1 MRIQFNKFVNKFIKG
16 FGLTSQ
22 NISNNVLREKGR
34 KRQSLERLLN
44 PSLIDFI
51 AQVQSYD
58 YIPEVTKVALDMN
71 MHASTVWKFMN
82 TLLKRGLNFLGVPN
96 LSGIGLIEAS
106 ITLRKHIPYEKVF
119 KPLLRE
125 YAPIL
130 PRGTHLKYLLP
141 LHKAQ
146 EYLDVILENQK
157 AEVESVNLYS
167 YIITGKPN
175 LKRHYN
181 LSEGRILGNWSDLLK
196 IIESLPKE
204 SAPRESITKA
214 KVDEIDLYILRRLEI
229 SPFES
234 LRKITDLLNKELK
247 LTSSV
252 NYIRV
257 LRHYKNRIESKG
269 LIYGVKLNLV
279 KLYPINTLPLNAV
292 LRGSTTE
299 LIRLVKILVTHP
311 FFPEGIINPTEGEAL
326 VTGFLPITEV
336 LSLSK
341 FLDELIDRG
350 LIREWSMIFLDYGS
364 FRKLAL
370 PVKPLLT
377 PAEELEKLKKEVTSQ
392 AIERA
397 P

>member
-1 MRIQFNKFVNKFIKG
+1 M
-16 FGLTSQ
+16 TYE
-22 NISNNVLREKGR
+22 NITNNFLGVAGR
-34 KRQSLERLLN
+34 KRQPLERLLN

-58 YIPEVTKVALDMN
+58 YIPEVTKVASDMN

-82 TLLKRGLNFLGVPN
+82 TLLKRGLNFMGVPN
-96 LSGIGLIEAS
+96 LSSIGLVEATV
-106 ITLRKHIPYEKVF
+106 ILKKHIPFKKVF

-125 YAPIL
+125 YSPIL
-130 PRGTHLKYLLP
+130 PRGTYLKYLLP
-141 LHKAQ
+141 LTKAR
-146 EYLDVILENQK
+146 EYLDAVLENQE

-167 YIITGKPN
+167 YIIIGKPN

-181 LSEGRILGNWSDLLK
+181 LSEGKIISNWSDLLK

-204 SAPRESITKA
+204 SAPKESMIKA
-214 KVDEIDLYILRRLEI
+214 KTDVIDLYILRRLEI

-234 LRKITDLLNKELK
+234 LRKITDLLNKELE

-269 LIYGVKLNLV
+269 LINGVRLNLV
-279 KLYPINTLPLNAV
+279 KLYPLNTLPLNVV
-292 LRGSTTE
+292 LEGSTTE

-311 FFPEGIINPTEGEAL
+311 FFPEGIINPAEGEAL
-326 VTGFLPITEV
+326 ITGFLPITEV
-336 LSLSK
+336 LNLSK

-350 LIREWSMIFLDYGS
+350 LIREWSMAFLDYSG

-370 PVKPLLT
+370 PVKSLLT
-377 PAEELEKLKKEVTSQ
+377 PAEELNKLKKEVPSLI
-392 AIERA
+392 IEKA
-397 P
+397 V